1 MNDLFVRIRFLIPT
15 LPRAEKAI
23 AEALLDNPEA
33 ITVMTLAELA
43 KESGSSEA
51 SIIRFCRRLG
61 FRGYTEMKNGFK
73 TALDENDEIYTE
85 SINLQDNMRT
95 ILEKVYKSNVQTLSD
110 TLILADEEYEKALHA
125 LVNASKIN
133 FFGVGDAYAACQFA
147 YMKFSRLGVACSA
160 HSDVML
166 QLAEAG
172 NMSEGMVALA
182 ISYEG
187 RSRNIVEAMKI
198 AKQNGATT
206 ICITKMNKSPLLRY
220 SDINLFI
227 AVNDLTIGRDT
238 VTRRVADQFIL
249 DALYLGYTMRK
260 TNKNFKTHLKGI
272 QEAID
277 RNKI

>member
-1 MNDLFVRIRFLIPT
+1 M
-15 LPRAEKAI
+15 
-23 AEALLDNPEA
+23 
-33 ITVMTLAELA
+33 
-43 KESGSSEA
+43 
-51 SIIRFCRRLG
+51 C
-61 FRGYTEMKNGFK
+61 
-73 TALDENDEIYTE
+73 
-85 SINLQDNMRT
+85 
-95 ILEKVYKSNVQTLSD
+95 
-110 TLILADEEYEKALHA
+110 
-125 LVNASKIN
+125 
-133 FFGVGDAYAACQFA
+133 
-147 YMKFSRLGVACSA
+147 
-160 HSDVML
+160 
-166 QLAEAG
+166 
-172 NMSEGMVALA
+172 EGMVALA